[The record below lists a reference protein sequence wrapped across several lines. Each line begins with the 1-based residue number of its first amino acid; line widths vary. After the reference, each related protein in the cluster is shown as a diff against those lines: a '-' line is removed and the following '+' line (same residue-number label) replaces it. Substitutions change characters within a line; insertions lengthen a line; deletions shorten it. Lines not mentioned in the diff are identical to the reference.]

1 MSTTP
6 GPKPA
11 IRVEPHTVLATLGSL
26 ERDAQIDA
34 LEKVHSELVTRL
46 NRTQV

>member
-1 MSTTP
+1 MSQTA

-11 IRVEPHTVLATLGSL
+11 IRVEPRVVLASLDSL

-46 NRTQV
+46 HRTQV